1 MNNRYE
7 KIAVAVD
14 FSPQS
19 LVAFERAVEIA
30 KQHEATL
37 QIISIVDTQSFGAI
51 AAYDIK
57 YGEQIKAE
65 RLNEIDKLK
74 VEALEAGVTNVEAKV
89 EVGSPKVLLTEQED
103 INLIVIGATGLN
115 RVEKM
120 VLGSVS
126 ARIVRH
132 AKCDVLVVRGE

>member
-1 MNNRYE
+1 MNTQYK

-14 FSPQS
+14 FSTQS
-19 LVAFERAVEIA
+19 IAAFERAIEIA

-51 AAYDIK
+51 AAYDLK
-57 YGEQIKAE
+57 YGEQIRKE
-65 RLNEIDKLK
+65 RFEEIDKLK
-74 VEALEAGVTNVEAKV
+74 VKAQEAGVIEVETKV
-89 EVGSPKVLLTEQED
+89 EVGSPKVLLTEQQD

-126 ARIVRH
+126 ERIARY
-132 AKCDVLVVRGE
+132 AKCDVLVVRG